1 MKNKIILLA
10 FILSLSANNSIK
22 TSESINLHVV
32 QNDDNVLRDKE
43 NTQTKKTPQE
53 RTADSNEKIA
63 DAVQRDYIK
72 TGESVSNIGR
82 NCSEIGRSIGVF
94 VNWMGSSEERNE
106 RKDRARRNRQ
116 IMRVETEL
124 NECFKQNI
132 HGELD
137 EKNKLP
143 IACSKIVNDFL
154 LLAGNHEFNE
164 KIKAFK
170 NLS

>member
-1 MKNKIILLA
+1 MKKNRFGLLLLICA
-10 FILSLSANNSIK
+10 FNISLHYSIK
-22 TSESINLHVV
+22 ASENISHTISDDIED
-32 QNDDNVLRDKE
+32 QNN
-43 NTQTKKTPQE
+43 NTKSEKTPQE

-63 DAVQRDYIK
+63 DAVQRDYVR
-72 TGESVSNIGR
+72 TGESISNIGR

-94 VNWMGSSEERNE
+94 VNWLRSSEERNE
-106 RKDRARRNRQ
+106 RQDRARRSRQ

-143 IACSKIVNDFL
+143 IACSKLVNDFL
-154 LLAGNHEFNE
+154 LLAGNHELHE
-164 KIKAFK
+164 KIKAFSR
-170 NLS
+170 LS